1 MTSNK
6 FLASL
11 TGSIPIST
19 AFPNGYYN
27 QLVLNVTEEAGF
39 RLAFSVVPQ
48 KNHLPIANRNL
59 ICLSRFMAND
69 NIIGYY
75 GTFYRLGY
83 TPGSLLYDF
92 KRKDKSF

>member
-1 MTSNK
+1 VQEVKTEEFPLAELGNHTYNHSILTNCSRIEIEEEYMTSNK

-39 RLAFSVVPQ
+39 RLAFV
-48 KNHLPIANRNL
+48 
-59 ICLSRFMAND
+59 
-69 NIIGYY
+69 
-75 GTFYRLGY
+75 
-83 TPGSLLYDF
+83 
-92 KRKDKSF
+92 